1 MLTIYLIAVTLLG
14 LYMAWNIGA
23 NDVANSMGGAVGS
36 RAISVRNAIILA
48 SICEFSGAVLVG
60 SHVTDTVRKG
70 IVDPACMTN
79 APELLAIGMACA
91 LLGAAAWLHIA
102 TWWGMPVST
111 THAIVGAVAG
121 FGVIGAGARAVE
133 WAEMGRIVASWF
145 ISPVAGIVLGWV
157 GFKLIVKLILGR
169 EKPSAAAVKY
179 WPWVVF
185 TVLIVVTVSTLCD
198 KALRDRVPS
207 LASWFTGW
215 TALIVSVSL
224 SGAVA
229 LACYVFIKKHLGAYS
244 DLPLDDQID
253 RVEKVFSPLVVLTG
267 CSVAFAHGAN
277 DVANAIGPLAAVFD
291 IINTS
296 KVHMKAVVPMWV
308 LVLGGVGI
316 VLGLAT
322 FGARVMATI
331 GGKITQLTPSRAVAA
346 NIAAATTVLV
356 CSRMQLP
363 ISTTH
368 IIVGAVFG
376 VGMARGFDAVN
387 RGVAKNIFGSW
398 VLSVPAA
405 AVLSVLFFLVCR
417 ALGLDAMLKEAML
430 QHATM

>member
-1 MLTIYLIAVTLLG
+1 MLTIYLVTVAALG
-14 LYMAWNIGA
+14 LYMAWTIGA

-36 RAISVRNAIILA
+36 KAISVRNALILA
-48 SICEFSGAVLVG
+48 SICEFSGAALVG

-70 IVDPACMTN
+70 IVSPECLSG

-91 LLGAAAWLHIA
+91 LLGAAVWLHLA

-121 FGVIGAGARAVE
+121 FGVVAAGWRAVKWGGMVE
-133 WAEMGRIVASWF
+133 IVASWF
-145 ISPVAGIVLGWV
+145 ISPVAGIILGWI
-157 GFKLIVKLILGR
+157 GFKLILRLILR
-169 EKPSAAAVKY
+169 KEKPAAAAVRY
-179 WPWVVF
+179 WPWIVFVVI
-185 TVLIVVTVSTLCD
+185 LIVTVSTLCD
-198 KALRDRVPS
+198 KALRDRIPS
-207 LASWFTGW
+207 ISSWFTGW
-215 TALIVSVSL
+215 TALIVSLSL

-229 LACYVFIKKHLGAYS
+229 LACGVFIQKHLGCYG
-244 DLPLDDQID
+244 DLPLEDQLD

-277 DVANAIGPLAAVFD
+277 DVANAVGPLAAIFD
-291 IINTS
+291 IIHSGTVQM
-296 KVHMKAVVPMWV
+296 KVIVPMWV

-346 NIAAATTVLV
+346 NIAAATTVLM
-356 CSRMQLP
+356 CSRMKLP

-368 IIVGAVFG
+368 ILVGAVVG
-376 VGMARGFDAVN
+376 VGLARGLDAVN

-405 AVLSVLFFLVCR
+405 AALSVIFFILCR
-417 ALGLDAMLKEAML
+417 ALQLDDILRSAMPVV
-430 QHATM
+430 QP